1 MSYTI
6 YIDYSDFYARDE
18 IVNLTKEILEED
30 RELAVEILEIDE
42 GEDEEILKEVV
53 EEATWPIVNY
63 MHILQ
68 YRPDEEDVKE
78 LAKLTLTPVIV
89 YVPELEVCGIMLTG
103 AGYDMS
109 AHIELAY
116 RILDGDSPIQAD
128 FLEFLPKEGKEKLL
142 ELREKQKKC

>member
-6 YIDYSDFYARDE
+6 HIDYSDFCARDE
-18 IVNLTKEILEED
+18 IVNLTKEALEED
-30 RELAVEILEIDE
+30 KKLALEVLEVDS
-42 GEDEEILKEVV
+42 EDEELLFETI

-68 YRPDEEDVKE
+68 HRPDEEDVKE

-116 RILDGDSPIQAD
+116 RMLDGDSPIQAD

>member
-6 YIDYSDFYARDE
+6 QVDYSDFCARDE
-18 IVNLTKEILEED
+18 IVNLTKEALEED
-30 RELAVEILEIDE
+30 KKLALEVLEVDS
-42 GEDEEILKEVV
+42 EDEELLFETI

-68 YRPDEEDVKE
+68 HRPDEEDVKE

-116 RILDGDSPIQAD
+116 RMLDGDSPIQAD